1 MAGKNSRGHLIFMAV
16 TASIGG
22 ILFGYDTAVISGTT
36 EIVRYQ
42 FELGDIQ
49 EGWYVGCALIGS
61 ILGVLASGMLSD
73 GLGRKM
79 TMLISAVLFSVSA
92 IGCAVCPDFGSL
104 VAYRIV
110 GGVGIGIVSVVSP
123 IYISEVSPAKVRG
136 TLVSLYQL
144 AITAGFLLAPLPTQ
158 MPPIAFHMNMAQ
170 AWHTGC
176 STPSRGAACSEV
188 RRYRPSYSLSQSC
201 SYRKAPNGL

>member
-36 EIVRYQ
+36 EIVRSQ
-42 FELGDIQ
+42 FALGDIQ

-61 ILGVLASGMLSD
+61 ILGVLASGILSD

-110 GGVGIGIVSVVSP
+110 GGIGIGIVSVVSP

-144 AITAGFLLAPLPTQ
+144 AID
-158 MPPIAFHMNMAQ
+158 
-170 AWHTGC
+170 
-176 STPSRGAACSEV
+176 
-188 RRYRPSYSLSQSC
+188 
-201 SYRKAPNGL
+201 RKSVV